1 MIITI
6 DGPTAS
12 GKSTTAQMLSRK
24 LGFFYLN
31 SGFLYRALAYI
42 LMNNSGYTVKT
53 IHAVTEQDI
62 HTIALDSLMY
72 SIDDL
77 ENPHIYYCDKEITK
91 YLKAN
96 ADIDQAS
103 SILSANGEIRKV
115 LLEVQ
120 RAIGKKQDLVIDGR
134 DSGSVVFPY
143 ADFKFYL
150 TAPLETRARRWM
162 HDQSL
167 RGKSISLKDALQQ
180 LRVRDERD
188 MSRAIAPLRVP
199 EGAIII
205 DNEAYTLEETV
216 MIMYNIIKNPPRS
229 EGLKKVL

>member
-42 LMNNSGYTVKT
+42 LMNNNGYTAKNM
-53 IHAVTEQDI
+53 HAVTKEDI
-62 HTIALDSLMY
+62 RAIELDSLTY
-72 SIDDL
+72 SSDDL
-77 ENPHIYYCDKEITK
+77 DNPHIHYMNKEITG

-103 SILSANGEIRKV
+103 SILSINSEIRNA
-115 LLEVQ
+115 LLDVQ
-120 RAIGKKQDLVIDGR
+120 RTIGKKHDLVIDGR
-134 DSGSVVFPY
+134 DAGSVVFPY

-150 TAPLETRARRWM
+150 TAPLEIRARRWM
-162 HDQSL
+162 YDQSL
-167 RGKSISLKDALQQ
+167 RGKTIKLEEALQQ

-188 MSRAIAPLRVP
+188 MNRTVAPLKVP
-199 EGAIII
+199 EGAIIL

-216 MIMYNIIKNPPRS
+216 MIMYNLVKGFKS
-229 EGLKKVL
+229 K

>member
-12 GKSTTAQMLSRK
+12 GKSTTAQMLSHA

-42 LMNNSGYTVKT
+42 LMNNNGYTVKT
-53 IHAVTEQDI
+53 IHDVTEKDI
-62 HTIALDSLMY
+62 RTIALDALTYIS
-72 SIDDL
+72 DDGD
-77 ENPHIYYCDKEITK
+77 NPHIYYKGNEITRH
-91 YLKAN
+91 LKAS

-103 SILSANGEIRKV
+103 SIISAKGEIRKA

-120 RAIGKKQDLVIDGR
+120 RIIGEKHDLVIDGR
-134 DSGSVVFPY
+134 DTGSVVFPY

-150 TAPLETRARRWM
+150 TAPLQVRARRWM

-167 RGKSISLKDALQQ
+167 RGRTIKFEDALQQ
-180 LRVRDERD
+180 LRMRDERD
-188 MSRAIAPLRVP
+188 MKRPIAPLKVP
-199 EGAIII
+199 EGAIVI

-216 MIMYNIIKNPPRS
+216 QLMYNIIKDS
-229 EGLKKVL
+229 GSK

>member
-12 GKSTTAQMLSRK
+12 GKSTTAQMLSCK

-42 LMNNSGYTVKT
+42 LMNNNGYTAKNM
-53 IHAVTEQDI
+53 HAVTKEDI
-62 HTIALDSLMY
+62 RAIELDSLTY
-72 SIDDL
+72 SSDDL
-77 ENPHIYYCDKEITK
+77 DNPHIHYKNKEITG

-103 SILSANGEIRKV
+103 SILSTNSEIRNA

-120 RAIGKKQDLVIDGR
+120 RTIGKKHDLVIDGR
-134 DSGSVVFPY
+134 DAGSVVFPY

-150 TAPLETRARRWM
+150 TAPLEVRARRWM

-167 RGKSISLKDALQQ
+167 RGKSIKLEEALQQ

-188 MSRAIAPLRVP
+188 MSRAVAPLKVP
-199 EGAIII
+199 EGAIIL

-216 MIMYNIIKNPPRS
+216 MMMYNLVKGFKS
-229 EGLKKVL
+229 K

>member
-42 LMNNSGYTVKT
+42 LMNKNGYTDKT
-53 IHAVTEQDI
+53 IHAVTEEDI
-62 HTIALDSLMY
+62 RTIALDSLVY
-72 SIDDL
+72 SSDDL
-77 ENPHIYYCDKEITK
+77 DNPHIYYCDKEITK

-103 SILSANGEIRKV
+103 SILSANSEIRKV

-120 RAIGKKQDLVIDGR
+120 RAIGKKHNLVIDGR

-150 TAPLETRARRWM
+150 TAPLEIRARRWM

-167 RGKSISLKDALQQ
+167 RGKSISLKEALQQ
-180 LRVRDERD
+180 LHVRDERD
-188 MSRAIAPLRVP
+188 MRRAVAPLKVP

-229 EGLKKVL
+229 EGLKKAL